1 MMKLPLATL
10 FVGALPLLVILPPH
24 AMAEETTPPAQVEA
38 VERIIHDYLLSHP
51 EVLIESLHSALE
63 KEKQQSGARAH
74 DALIARKSELFEDP
88 MAPIGG
94 NAKGDVTIVE
104 FFDYRCPYCKQV
116 EPSLDALLREDE
128 RLRVV
133 YKEWP
138 ILGKDSVYASRV
150 ALAAVKQGKYDVFHS
165 AMMATQGQI
174 NEEVI
179 LKVANSVGLDV
190 AKIKADMNTAEI
202 EDILTRNKNLAEAL
216 GIHGTPAWVI
226 GDEMIAG
233 AVDIATMKAKIAA
246 VRKSG

>member
-1 MMKLPLATL
+1 MMKLLLALLFAGTL
-10 FVGALPLLVILPPH
+10 SFPVILPPR

-38 VERIIHDYLLSHP
+38 VERIIHEYLLSHP
-51 EVLIESLHSALE
+51 DELIEVLRSALE

-74 DALIARKSELFEDP
+74 DALVARRSELFEDP
-88 MAPIGG
+88 TAPVGG
-94 NAKGDVTIVE
+94 NPKGDVTIVE

-116 EPSLDALLREDE
+116 EPSIEALLREDE
-128 RLRVV
+128 RLRIV

-138 ILGKDSVYASRV
+138 ILGKDSVYASHV
-150 ALAAVKQGKYDVFHS
+150 ALAAQTQGKYDAFHT
-165 AMMATQGQI
+165 AMMAIQGQI
-174 NEEVI
+174 DEEVV

-190 AKIKADMNTAEI
+190 AKIKADMNKPEI
-202 EDILTRNKNLAEAL
+202 EDVLTRNKNLAEAL

-233 AVDIATMKAKIAA
+233 ALDIATMKAKIAA

>member
-1 MMKLPLATL
+1 MMKLLLALLFAGTL
-10 FVGALPLLVILPPH
+10 SFPVILPPR

-38 VERIIHDYLLSHP
+38 VERIIHEYLLSHP
-51 EVLIESLHSALE
+51 DELIEVLRSALE

-74 DALIARKSELFEDP
+74 DALVARKSELFEDP
-88 MAPIGG
+88 TAPVGG
-94 NAKGDVTIVE
+94 NPKGDVTIVE

-116 EPSLDALLREDE
+116 EPSIEALLREDE
-128 RLRVV
+128 RLRIV

-138 ILGKDSVYASRV
+138 ILGKDSVYASHV
-150 ALAAVKQGKYDVFHS
+150 ALAAQTQGKYDAFHT
-165 AMMATQGQI
+165 AMMAIQGQI
-174 NEEVI
+174 DEEVV

-190 AKIKADMNTAEI
+190 AKIKADMNKPEI
-202 EDILTRNKNLAEAL
+202 EDVLTRNKNLAEAL

-233 AVDIATMKAKIAA
+233 ALDIATMKAKIAA

>member
-1 MMKLPLATL
+1 
-10 FVGALPLLVILPPH
+10 
-24 AMAEETTPPAQVEA
+24 
-38 VERIIHDYLLSHP
+38 
-51 EVLIESLHSALE
+51 
-63 KEKQQSGARAH
+63 
-74 DALIARKSELFEDP
+74 